1 MEITAA
7 MVKALREK
15 TGLPMM
21 DCKAALT
28 EAGGDETKAIEVL
41 RKKGA
46 GKIEK
51 MADRV
56 AGEGRVAASIDDGNK
71 RGAIVEVRCETAP
84 VAKTD
89 DFIELANQIARHA
102 AAAEAPTQQSLPDM
116 PFLDD
121 PSRKLRDYIAEVFNR
136 LRENIQIARVAK
148 LTGSLAKYIHH
159 DGQKGC
165 MVEFSGAV
173 PNELAA
179 GVCMHVTAINPAAT
193 RREQIDPAQVEKERE
208 LARESVKDK
217 PANIIDKI
225 VGGKLDKW
233 FAEMVLLEQ
242 PYVLDDKKSVG
253 AKLKEVSPNLTVNR
267 FVRYQVG
274 GA

>member
-1 MEITAA
+1 

-21 DCKAALT
+21 DCKAALV
-28 EAGGDETKAIEVL
+28 EAGGDEAKAIDVL

-51 MADRV
+51 MADRE
-56 AGEGRVAASIDDGNK
+56 AGQGRLACVIDDANK
-71 RGAIVEVRCETAP
+71 RGALVEVRCETAP

-89 DFIELANQIARHA
+89 DFIELCNQIARHA
-102 AAAEAPTQQSLPDM
+102 AAAEAPTPQSLPDM
-116 PFLDD
+116 PLIDD

-148 LTGSLAKYIHH
+148 MTGHLARYIHH

-165 MVEFSGAV
+165 LVEFSGAV
-173 PNELAA
+173 PGELAG
-179 GVCMHVTAINPAAT
+179 GVCMHVTAINPSATNREEIDSAA
-193 RREQIDPAQVEKERE
+193 VEKERE

-233 FAEMVLLEQ
+233 FAEIVLLEQ
-242 PYVLDDKKSVG
+242 AYVLDDKKSVG
-253 AKLKEVSPNLTVNR
+253 AKLKEVAPDLTVKR
-267 FVRYQVG
+267 FARFQVG
-274 GA
+274 AS